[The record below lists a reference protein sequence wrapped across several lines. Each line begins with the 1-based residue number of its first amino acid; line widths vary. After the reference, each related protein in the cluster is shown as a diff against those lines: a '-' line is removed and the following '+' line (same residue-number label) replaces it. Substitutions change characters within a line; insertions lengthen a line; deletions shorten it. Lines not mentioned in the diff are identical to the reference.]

1 MKFTIDPIIFELFPD
16 FNAGLVAM
24 KGIDNLVQD
33 RDIEA
38 FLRHASL
45 EAGLLM
51 KLKPLAS
58 DHGVR
63 SYRDVLEKLGA
74 EGVTAMERV
83 IRELGEHIAAE
94 QQAALA
100 GQAEK
105 RGPGSV
111 TGLIG
116 DTALPRI
123 NPVRD
128 LARGAELQFRLPV
141 FAFDM
146 GDESEPLML
155 RRAKKGDAFTDGNG
169 AEQAPEA
176 EEILFAMG
184 SGVSVRHF
192 FCEEG
197 TAGAVVPETRNVLV
211 VLPCFGATRRK
222 AMSVRNELARRMKD
236 SFGRTAETAWLD
248 SSTTEFVSEI

>member
-1 MKFTIDPIIFELFPD
+1 MKFTIDPIIFEQFPD
-16 FNAGLVAM
+16 FSAGLVAM
-24 KGIDNLVQD
+24 KGIDNLVAD

-45 EAGLLM
+45 EAGLLL
-51 KLKPLAS
+51 KLRPLAS

-63 SYRDVLEKLGA
+63 VYRDALAKGGMD
-74 EGVTAMERV
+74 GVPAMERV

-100 GQAEK
+100 GENAA

-146 GDESEPLML
+146 GDESEALIL
-155 RRAKKGDAFTDGNG
+155 RRTEAGDRFLDADG
-169 AEQAPEA
+169 AEQPLGGA
-176 EEILFAMG
+176 ELVFALGHEI
-184 SGVSVRHF
+184 SVRRF
-192 FCEEG
+192 FCDEG
-197 TAGAVVPETRNVLV
+197 KLGAVVPETRNILMVI
-211 VLPCFGATRRK
+211 PCFAATRRK

-248 SSTTEFVSEI
+248 RDTAEFVSEI

>member
-45 EAGLLM
+45 AAGLLM

-74 EGVTAMERV
+74 EGVPAMERV

-100 GQAEK
+100 GQAEN
-105 RGPGSV
+105 
-111 TGLIG
+111 
-116 DTALPRI
+116 A
-123 NPVRD
+123 
-128 LARGAELQFRLPV
+128 AREA
-141 FAFDM
+141 
-146 GDESEPLML
+146 S
-155 RRAKKGDAFTDGNG
+155 RA
-169 AEQAPEA
+169 
-176 EEILFAMG
+176 
-184 SGVSVRHF
+184 SS
-192 FCEEG
+192 
-197 TAGAVVPETRNVLV
+197 
-211 VLPCFGATRRK
+211 ATRRCR
-222 AMSVRNELARRMKD
+222 ASIPCGILPA
-236 SFGRTAETAWLD
+236 GRAAVP
-248 SSTTEFVSEI
+248 SSRLCLRYGR